1 MNQDVGSND
10 SMPDKESRNWAMA
23 SHLSP
28 LAGYFFPV
36 PFCSLLGPF
45 IIWLFKKD
53 ESEFIADQA
62 KEAMNFQIT
71 ISLAYLV
78 SLVLI
83 FVVIGFFLIGVVAIY
98 ALVMLIIASIK
109 ASEGEHYRYPYCIRF
124 IK

>member
-1 MNQDVGSND
+1 MNQEVELND
-10 SMPDKESRNWAMA
+10 SKPDKEARNWAMA

-45 IIWLFKKD
+45 IIWLMKKD
-53 ESEFIADQA
+53 ESDFIAEQA

-71 ISLAYLV
+71 VSIAYLA
-78 SLVLI
+78 SLILI
-83 FVVIGFFLIGVVAIY
+83 LVFIGFFLIGIVAIY
-98 ALVMLIIASIK
+98 ALVMIIIASIK